1 MPTLTSA
8 GLLGLAPVMPVVVLE
23 DADRAIRLAEALV
36 VGGLPV
42 IEVTLRTSAGLR
54 AITAIA
60 TRVPDAIIGAG
71 TVNTPVLA
79 RQAADAG
86 AQFLISPG
94 CTDKLLD
101 AMNASGLP
109 YLPGV
114 ATASEV
120 LRLLERGHP
129 EMKFFPAEASGGH
142 NFLRALASPL
152 PEARFC
158 PTGGITLATAPTYLA
173 LPNVGCIGGT
183 WLTPPDAIVD
193 GDWTRIERLA
203 RQASNLRG
211 SPTKARRSPRWSLP
225 RRLL

>member
-1 MPTLTSA
+1 MSILNAAQLLT
-8 GLLGLAPVMPVVVLE
+8 LAPVMPVVVLH
-23 DADRAIRLAEALV
+23 DADRAIPLAEALV
-36 VGGLPV
+36 AGGLPV
-42 IEVTLRTSAGLR
+42 IEVTLRTEAGLR

-60 TRVPDAIIGAG
+60 QSVPGAIIGAG
-71 TVNTPVLA
+71 TVNNPTLA

-94 CTDKLLD
+94 STDSLLD
-101 AMNASGLP
+101 AMDETRLP

-120 LRLLERGHP
+120 LRLIERGHP

-142 NFLRALASPL
+142 AVLRALASPL
-152 PEARFC
+152 PEAKFC
-158 PTGGITLATAPTYLA
+158 PTGGITLASAPIYLA

-183 WLTPPDAIVD
+183 WITPLDAIEL

-203 RQASNLRG
+203 RQA
-211 SPTKARRSPRWSLP
+211 AE
-225 RRLL
+225 LL

>member
-8 GLLGLAPVMPVVVLE
+8 RLLELASVMPVVVLQ
-23 DADRAIRLAEALV
+23 DADRAIPLAEALV
-36 VGGLPV
+36 AGGLPV
-42 IEVTLRTSAGLR
+42 IEVTLRTTAALR

-60 TRVPDAIIGAG
+60 TRVPEAIIGAG
-71 TVNTPVLA
+71 TVNTPALVS
-79 RQAADAG
+79 QAADAG
-86 AQFLISPG
+86 AQFLVSPG
-94 CTDKLLD
+94 STDSLLD

-120 LRLLERGHP
+120 LRLLERGHQ

-142 NFLRALASPL
+142 AFLRALAAPL

-158 PTGGITLATAPTYLA
+158 PTGGITPTSAPTYLA

-183 WLTPPDAIVD
+183 WLTPADAIAV
-193 GDWTRIERLA
+193 GDWTCIERLA
-203 RQASNLRG
+203 RQASNLG
-211 SPTKARRSPRWSLP
+211 
-225 RRLL
+225 

>member
-8 GLLGLAPVMPVVVLE
+8 RLLALASVMPVVVLR
-23 DADRAIRLAEALV
+23 DADRAIPLAEALV
-36 VGGLPV
+36 AGGLPV
-42 IEVTLRTSAGLR
+42 IEVTLRTTAGLR

-71 TVNTPVLA
+71 TVNTPALVS
-79 RQAADAG
+79 QAADAG

-94 CTDKLLD
+94 STDSLLD

-120 LRLLERGHP
+120 LRLLERGHR
-129 EMKFFPAEASGGH
+129 EMKFFPAEASGGQA
-142 NFLRALASPL
+142 FLRALASPL

-158 PTGGITLATAPTYLA
+158 PTGGITLASAPTYLA

-183 WLTPPDAIVD
+183 WVTPPEAIAD
-193 GDWTRIERLA
+193 GDWTRVQRLA
-203 RQASNLRG
+203 RQASNLREAVPPAAPG
-211 SPTKARRSPRWSLP
+211 PRLTV
-225 RRLL
+225 

>member
-8 GLLGLAPVMPVVVLE
+8 RLLALASVMPVVVLE
-23 DADRAIRLAEALV
+23 DADSAIPLAEALV
-36 VGGLPV
+36 AGGLPV
-42 IEVTLRTSAGLR
+42 IEVTLRTTAGLR

-60 TRVPDAIIGAG
+60 TKVPDAIIGAG
-71 TVNTPVLA
+71 TVNTPALVS
-79 RQAADAG
+79 QAADAG

-94 CTDKLLD
+94 STDILLD

-120 LRLLERGHP
+120 LRLLERGHR
-129 EMKFFPAEASGGH
+129 EMKFFPAEASGGQA
-142 NFLRALASPL
+142 FLRALASPL

-158 PTGGITLATAPTYLA
+158 PTGGITLASAPTYLA

-183 WLTPPDAIVD
+183 WVTPADAIAV
-193 GDWTRIERLA
+193 GDWPRIERLA
-203 RQASNLRG
+203 RQASTLR
-211 SPTKARRSPRWSLP
+211 
-225 RRLL
+225 

>member
-8 GLLGLAPVMPVVVLE
+8 RLLELAPVLPVVLLQ
-23 DADRAIRLAEALV
+23 DAGRAIPLAEALV
-36 VGGLPV
+36 AGGLPV

-54 AITAIA
+54 AIMAIA
-60 TRVPDAIIGAG
+60 ANVPDAIIGAG

-120 LRLLERGHP
+120 LGLLERGHP

-142 NFLRALASPL
+142 AFLRAVASPL

-158 PTGGITLATAPTYLA
+158 PTGGITLASAPTYLA

-183 WLTPPDAIVD
+183 WVTPPEAITD
-193 GDWTRIERLA
+193 GDWTRVQRLA
-203 RQASNLRG
+203 RQASNLRE
-211 SPTKARRSPRWSLP
+211 A
-225 RRLL
+225 